1 MSLMGTILQG
11 AVMSSDT
18 RSRLKSARDQRAAPR
33 YALDVPVDFA
43 CAGTVHKGRVQD
55 ISALG
60 ARLEKVGIQPAE
72 GTVIGL
78 KLALYEKSVPMKLEG
93 RVVRHTDTGGF
104 CVQFVSLDIRVE
116 RILRT
121 LLPKLAGAPI
131 TEDGKAVASGKL
143 QVDIGGGLHEQIAE
157 LAREQGVE
165 TIDWVVDQIEKS
177 ASDAIKERSNASS
190 KTVRTKRS

>member
-1 MSLMGTILQG
+1 
-11 AVMSSDT
+11 MSSNA
-18 RSRLKSARDQRAAPR
+18 RSRRKSARDKRAAPR
-33 YALDVPVDFA
+33 DALDVPVECA
-43 CAGTVHKGRVQD
+43 CAGTVRKGRLQD

-72 GTVIGL
+72 GTVVGL
-78 KLALYEKSVPMKLEG
+78 KLALYENSVPMKLEG

-104 CVQFVSLDIRVE
+104 CVQFVSLDVRVE

-121 LLPKLAGAPI
+121 LLPRLAGTPI

-157 LAREQGVE
+157 LAREEGVE

-177 ASDAIKERSNASS
+177 ASDAIKERNDAANR
-190 KTVRTKRS
+190 TVRKKRG

>member
-1 MSLMGTILQG
+1 MSN
-11 AVMSSDT
+11 A
-18 RSRLKSARDQRAAPR
+18 RSRSKIARDKRAAPR
-33 YALDVPVDFA
+33 YAMDVPVECA
-43 CAGTVHKGRVQD
+43 CAGTVRKGRLQD

-72 GTVIGL
+72 GTVLAL
-78 KLALYEKSVPMKLEG
+78 KLALYENSVPLKLEG

-104 CVQFVSLDIRVE
+104 CVQFVNLDVRVE

-121 LLPKLAGAPI
+121 LLPRLAGTPI

-143 QVDIGGGLHEQIAE
+143 EVDIGGGLHEQIAE

-165 TIDWVVDQIEKS
+165 TIDWVVEKIEKS
-177 ASDAIKERSNASS
+177 ATDALKERSDGKN
-190 KTVRTKRS
+190 VRTRRS

>member
-1 MSLMGTILQG
+1 M
-11 AVMSSDT
+11 ASDAP
-18 RSRLKSARDQRAAPR
+18 RRRKSVRDQRAAPR
-33 YALDVPVDFA
+33 YALDVPVECS
-43 CAGTVHKGRVQD
+43 CAGTTRKGRVED

-72 GTVIGL
+72 GTVLGL
-78 KLALYEKSVPMKLEG
+78 KLALYENSVPIRLEG
-93 RVVRHTDTGGF
+93 KVVRHTDSGGF
-104 CVQFVSLDIRVE
+104 CVQFVNLDVRVE

-157 LAREQGVE
+157 LAAEQGLE
-165 TIDWVVDQIEKS
+165 TIDWVVEKIEKS
-177 ASDAIKERSNASS
+177 ATDALKERNDARG
-190 KTVRTKRS
+190 KNVRTKRS

>member
-1 MSLMGTILQG
+1 
-11 AVMSSDT
+11 MSSDP
-18 RSRLKSARDQRAAPR
+18 RSRLKNERDKRAAPR
-33 YALDVPVDFA
+33 YALDVAVECT
-43 CAGTVHKGRVQD
+43 CAGTVRKGRLQD

-72 GTVIGL
+72 GTVLGL
-78 KLALYEKSVPMKLEG
+78 KLALIENSVPMKLDG
-93 RVVRHTDTGGF
+93 KVVRHTDSGGF
-104 CVQFVSLDIRVE
+104 SVQFVNLDVRVE

-143 QVDIGGGLHEQIAE
+143 QVDIGGQLHEQIAE
-157 LAREQGVE
+157 LARDQGLE

-177 ASDAIKERSNASS
+177 ATDALKERSNP
-190 KTVRTKRS
+190 KNRNVRTKRG